1 MFQDILSQTVAGAT
15 APVEGE
21 TGGINP
27 RQIGLGVSTAAIDVV
42 HSPGSPMTT
51 NLSTDLSIDGDGF
64 FVVSAHED
72 GEVEY
77 LTRTGNFTRDAGGFL
92 VNAQGYFVLGADG
105 DPIEISRDRFSM
117 FSINKYGIVEGTDIE
132 DGETTDLGT
141 LGIATVNNP
150 GGLLKV
156 GENL

>member
-15 APVEGE
+15 APVEEG

-64 FVVSAHED
+64 FVVSPNED
-72 GEVEY
+72 GEVKY
-77 LTRTGNFTRDAGGFL
+77 LTRTGNFTRDAEGNL
-92 VNAQGYFVLGADG
+92 VTAQGYFVLNNDDG
-105 DPIEISRDRFSM
+105 IITISSEDFSS
-117 FSINKYGIVEGTDIE
+117 FSIDKN
-132 DGETTDLGT
+132 GE
-141 LGIATVNNP
+141 V
-150 GGLLKV
+150 
-156 GENL
+156 